1 LRLSSARAAASGLPL
16 TAAETTLLVEA
27 LLHEVSS
34 RNAASANKKPR
45 FTVGLAGKFISINVI
60 PTVSRYT

>member
-16 TAAETTLLVEA
+16 TAAETTLLVET

-34 RNAASANKKPR
+34 RNAAITNRMPR
-45 FTVGLAGKFISINVI
+45 FIVGLAGKFISIDI
-60 PTVSRYT
+60 ILTVRRHA